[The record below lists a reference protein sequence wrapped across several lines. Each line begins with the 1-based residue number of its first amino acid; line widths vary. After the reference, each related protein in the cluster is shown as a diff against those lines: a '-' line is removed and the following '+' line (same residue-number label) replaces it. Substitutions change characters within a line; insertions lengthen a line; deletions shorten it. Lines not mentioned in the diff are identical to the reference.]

1 MTKMHRYAAIAALAI
16 FLSGCMAQ
24 RQPAPVEE
32 VKPAPEQPAQP
43 PQPPVVPSVPTIPQ
57 QPGPIEHEIKRAS
70 QRLRCATMTG
80 TARCNRW
87 SAKCCRLMA

>member
-43 PQPPVVPSVPTIPQ
+43 PQPPVVPSVPTIP
-57 QPGPIEHEIKRAS
+57 
-70 QRLRCATMTG
+70 
-80 TARCNRW
+80 
-87 SAKCCRLMA
+87 

>member
-32 VKPAPEQPAQP
+32 VKPAPEQP
-43 PQPPVVPSVPTIPQ
+43 
-57 QPGPIEHEIKRAS
+57 RAAAAAS
-70 QRLRCATMTG
+70 CCAVCANDSTATG
-80 TARCNRW
+80 AART
-87 SAKCCRLMA
+87 